1 MRRCII
7 FFCSLIMLL
16 IFVSFSGLSSDQVVP
31 EALKVN
37 KPTKVLFPKNKT
49 VFAPTMVAPPFLG
62 SSFIGFKE
70 ALAFKE
76 SSGNYFVT
84 NTLGY
89 LGKYQFGV
97 NTLQLVGVYNATGFL
112 NDPVLQEKAFE
123 TNIARNKWILRRDIE
138 RFVGQKIKGV
148 EITES
153 GMLAAAHLAGPGN
166 VKKYLRSYGAIDTTD
181 AYGTTIA
188 NYLKRFSGYDLSPV
202 PPKRNA
208 KVNYLGA
215 SPRGIQ
221 RKIQSYISTQASEH
235 LNLDYRVKA

>member
-16 IFVSFSGLSSDQVVP
+16 VFVSFDGFFLNQRVP
-31 EALKVN
+31 ESLKVDE
-37 KPTKVLFPKNKT
+37 PTEVLFPKNKT
-49 VFAPTMVAPPFLG
+49 VLAKTMVEPPFLG
-62 SSFIGFKE
+62 SSYFGFKE

-97 NTLQLVGVYNATGFL
+97 GTLRLMGVYNGTRFL
-112 NDPVLQEKAFE
+112 NDPILQERAFE

-138 RFVGQKIKGV
+138 KYTGKKIQGV

-166 VKKYLRSYGAIDTTD
+166 VIKYLHSLGKLNTKD
-181 AYGTTIA
+181 AYGATIFG
-188 NYLKRFSGYDLSPV
+188 YIQTFSGYDLSPV
-202 PPKRNA
+202 LPRRNPK
-208 KVNYLGA
+208 V
-215 SPRGIQ
+215 
-221 RKIQSYISTQASEH
+221 
-235 LNLDYRVKA
+235 